1 MSKNERAKS
10 RVSMPKNVSQT
21 FTNEEIRRLK
31 LRFRKLD
38 SDNSGSLSI
47 KELKVLPDMTSNP
60 LTERIID
67 ILDTDGDGEVDF
79 EEFIQGLS
87 QFSVKGDKMAK
98 LRFSFQI
105 YDLDK
110 DGYISNNDLYQVLR
124 TMVGK
129 NLEPK
134 EIQQIVDKTMYLTDL
149 DGDDRISFDEFC
161 KVVESMDVFQRMTID
176 KI

>member
-1 MSKNERAKS
+1 MN
-10 RVSMPKNVSQT
+10 
-21 FTNEEIRRLK
+21 RLVVGI
-31 LRFRKLD
+31 L
-38 SDNSGSLSI
+38 
-47 KELKVLPDMTSNP
+47 VLLP
-60 LTERIID
+60 
-67 ILDTDGDGEVDF
+67 
-79 EEFIQGLS
+79 
-87 QFSVKGDKMAK
+87 
-98 LRFSFQI
+98 
-105 YDLDK
+105 
-110 DGYISNNDLYQVLR
+110 QVLR